1 MEVQGKGDEVACFR
15 THQRQILN
23 IFLSF
28 TSRFVIHPSNVLI
41 NHGLSVRRV
50 FSFQK
55 CSLVETCLLLLISF
69 RIYILVFG
77 CLTALLAFSYTK
89 ENFSLTDTLAIC
101 FNSSRWPNILRPVPV
116 RRRFLSYSV
125 A

>member
-89 ENFSLTDTLAIC
+89 VYGTYCLKFLKRILA
-101 FNSSRWPNILRPVPV
+101 
-116 RRRFLSYSV
+116 
-125 A
+125 